1 MTNVLLLTIYSQVY
15 HQKGISHFP
24 LKFRPHLPTLLSS
37 LEQSSILGHR
47 NLLVHLSLYSWSNW
61 DSLKLVNTPKP
72 MDARIRIK
80 THLPILKS
88 TSGIHLLC
96 SYPTFFFSVLLTSKS
111 PFSVENLL
119 PPPFLGCT
127 CSMWKFPGQGQNSH
141 HSSDLCRCSDNAQYL
156 ICCATR
162 ERPPLSI

>member
-1 MTNVLLLTIYSQVY
+1 MLSYSQIPMTNVLLLTIYSQAY

-72 MDARIRIK
+72 MDARIIFETLRSINTK
-80 THLPILKS
+80 SELHSQVACKAEVQASLKLRAGTVLGHPLQARLRTDS
-88 TSGIHLLC
+88 KLL
-96 SYPTFFFSVLLTSKS
+96 
-111 PFSVENLL
+111 
-119 PPPFLGCT
+119 
-127 CSMWKFPGQGQNSH
+127 
-141 HSSDLCRCSDNAQYL
+141 
-156 ICCATR
+156 
-162 ERPPLSI
+162 

>member
-1 MTNVLLLTIYSQVY
+1 MLSYSQIPMTNVLLLTIYSQAY

-96 SYPTFFFSVLLTSKS
+96 SYPTFFLLGAADIKITILCRKPPPS
-111 PFSVENLL
+111 PFSWLHLQHVEVPGPRTEL
-119 PPPFLGCT
+119 PPQQWP
-127 CSMWKFPGQGQNSH
+127 M
-141 HSSDLCRCSDNAQYL
+141 
-156 ICCATR
+156 
-162 ERPPLSI
+162 PL